1 METFEM
7 SSNGNPSNPSTP
19 SLFNLD
25 HEAAYRTCAA
35 KLGSPDVDNFV
46 VRFNKDAAECAVD
59 VKADE
64 APQWLDS
71 NNRGAHQTVW
81 LNFWASP
88 SSSQRRTIGA
98 IARKYGLSP
107 RLAGLLSLATQTPKP
122 LDSSTSTANIPATSD
137 ASEAETSATTPQT
150 SKTKDLEKGSTRS
163 TQPSGPLQPSQST
176 SSSSRGFGFHDVV
189 DSLWHFCSVDFG
201 RHYIYVGYNALFY
214 LSGDENRHKDKPA
227 GQRIWTSLL
236 LCDDGTVISVFERP
250 PIASP
255 TAVKRLRSN
264 VLNVFK
270 HLSSLHD
277 QDDAQDALMK
287 VRVRWNEHSSKSQ
300 REYSETEAASL
311 LFYYLFD
318 DWVSTYK
325 LIARKEHPYRSN
337 LETLRR
343 DMFNAA
349 DVSLIEQVHNT
360 GRQLTVLK
368 LMYQSYELIVS
379 RLLHRQRAATGSEL
393 MSTSTPPAAL
403 DKQPTWGGVNEM
415 SAAQMHQSE
424 LMYLDED
431 SSPSVRLSMSAVV
444 RFERLLDRIRLY
456 ALTEIEE
463 CLKEKESLVFM
474 NFNLVTLKESQ
485 AVERLTR
492 TTILLAKA
500 TILFLPVS
508 LMTAYFSI
516 QLPEITEKYDLE
528 TYWLCFLVVSLL
540 SIAFLAAFGFYTHTV
555 EGKTIYKSVTSM
567 TLDLFKRKN
576 KAI

>member
-1 METFEM
+1 M
-7 SSNGNPSNPSTP
+7 SGNDNSGTP
-19 SLFNLD
+19 NVPPPPFNLD
-25 HEAAYRTCAA
+25 HEAAYQACAA
-35 KLGSPDVDNFV
+35 KLGSSDTDNFI

-59 VKADE
+59 VNADE
-64 APQWLDS
+64 ALQWLDS
-71 NNRGAHQTVW
+71 KNRGTHRTVW

-88 SSSQRRTIGA
+88 SSSQKKTIGVV
-98 IARKYGLSP
+98 ARKYGLSP
-107 RLAGLLSLATQTPKP
+107 RLAGLLCLATQAPKTPA
-122 LDSSTSTANIPATSD
+122 SSTGTSNSSAVSD
-137 ASEAETSATTPQT
+137 ASEAKSTATTAQT
-150 SKTKDLEKGSTRS
+150 SQTMDLEKGSTQS
-163 TQPSGPLQPSQST
+163 TPLSEPLQPGQSKRT
-176 SSSSRGFGFHDVV
+176 SPSSHGFGFRDVV

-214 LSGDENRHKDKPA
+214 LSGKKNTRKDRPS
-227 GQRIWTSLL
+227 GQRVWTSLL

-250 PIASP
+250 PIADSK
-255 TAVKRLRSN
+255 AIQRLRGN

-277 QDDAQDALMK
+277 QDDAQGALMK
-287 VRVRWNEHSSKSQ
+287 VRVRWNEHSVKSQ
-300 REYSETEAASL
+300 TEYSETEAASL

-318 DWVSTYK
+318 DWVSTYN
-325 LIARKEHPYRSN
+325 LIARKEHPYRSS
-337 LETLRR
+337 LETLRK
-343 DMFNAA
+343 DMFDAA

-379 RLLHRQRAATGSEL
+379 RLLHRQRAARAPDF
-393 MSTSTPPAAL
+393 MSMSTPPAAL
-403 DKQPTWGGVNEM
+403 ERQQTWGDLSEM
-415 SAAQMHQSE
+415 SAAQMHPSD

-431 SSPSVRLSMSAVV
+431 SSLSVKLSMSAVV

-528 TYWLCFLVVSLL
+528 TYWLCFLVVSVL

-555 EGKTIYKSVTSM
+555 EGKTIYKSVTRM
-567 TLDLFKRKN
+567 ILDLFKRK
-576 KAI
+576 KKTS